1 MNLPVFIANRLSG
14 KDKENL
20 SGPVIRIAV
29 ITIALGLSVM
39 ILAVA
44 VLVGFQT
51 QIRNKVT
58 GFSAHIQIDNFDA
71 NASYESSPVSM
82 DQPFYPEL
90 EEVDGIK
97 HIQVFTLKAG
107 IIKTEDQLQGVVLKG
122 IGPDYDW
129 GFLKEHLTSG
139 SVFRVDDTMA
149 SGDIL
154 ISGMISRK
162 LQLKVGDEVVISG
175 PYGNFTYDSDDIVML
190 AGGSGIT
197 PMMSHIRRNAETKAG
212 KYITLFYS
220 ARTEKDMVF
229 RKEIDAIQR
238 VNPNIKFVPIITR
251 EKPEGFACET
261 KRIDLEMVRRYL
273 KEPEKKCYLV
283 CGPADFAG
291 NVANILGE
299 LKIPGQ
305 NIKKEFWG

>member
-1 MNLPVFIANRLSG
+1 MP
-14 KDKENL
+14 DKKIFGVME
-20 SGPVIRIAV
+20 V
-29 ITIALGLSVM
+29 ITEAPDVKT
-39 ILAVA
+39 
-44 VLVGFQT
+44 F
-51 QIRNKVT
+51 RFKPRD
-58 GFSAHIQIDNFDA
+58 FKFDFKPGQFVNLYMSGVVRA
-71 NASYESSPVSM
+71 YSISSSPSSYYIDLTVKM
-82 DQPFYPEL
+82 IRGKLTGQL
-90 EEVDGIK
+90 EK
-97 HIQVFTLKAG
+97 
-107 IIKTEDQLQGVVLKG
+107 
-122 IGPDYDW
+122 
-129 GFLKEHLTSG
+129 
-139 SVFRVDDTMA
+139 
-149 SGDIL
+149 
-154 ISGMISRK
+154 
-162 LQLKVGDEVVISG
+162 LKVGDEVVISG

-238 VNPNIKFVPIITR
+238 ANPNIKFVPIITR